1 MAIVKMDKF
10 NLFSF
15 ENNRKSLL
23 NILQKF
29 NYVHF
34 NDLLVDEKEEY
45 LKKVKN
51 QESLTRIDE
60 KRSKLEYAINSIE
73 KYLDKD
79 ELSYIEKK
87 DMSLDMLYKEGEN
100 FRFDEIYPNLKE
112 YIDTRDKSQD
122 KIKNLKAINEELNSF
137 KTLDLDIKSIES
149 SHRFFV
155 EIGSIADQF
164 YKDFDQDLV
173 KKDFKT
179 AMVINLSKKDG
190 LNYVIAI
197 SNLDEAKDFREFLRD
212 HGFSK
217 ANIKTKKKVSEK
229 IALNLEEIENLEK
242 ILKNSEEKIKEM
254 KRFLP
259 DFYLYQ
265 TYLENLRKKEASS
278 EFFLKTKRVDLVEGY
293 IPHKLNK
300 KFKKDLKEVLGED
313 FVLDIKDADKDDPD
327 VPVILDNKKI
337 IEPYESV
344 VETYALPKYN
354 EVDPTLLVSIFYTIF
369 TGFMIGDLGY
379 GLILFIGTLLLRK
392 YKDLPEKTDKMV
404 RLFTR
409 VGLSGCVF
417 GLIFGSFF
425 GGIVPIPGLIDTQK
439 DFDTLMIISLI
450 IGGIS
455 LFTALGVKGYMLIRD
470 GDPLGAIFDVLFW
483 YMAVGGAIAWF
494 LLEDPTKIIA
504 KVIMIIGM
512 VGIVLTGGRESKTAV
527 GKVAGGLYSLYGI
540 SSWIGDF
547 VSFLRLMALVLSGGF
562 VAYSVNLIVG
572 MLWPAGIFGK
582 IGAVIVFVIFQLF
595 NLFLSTLSAYVHSLR
610 LVYVE
615 MFNKFYEGGGKKFRQ
630 MIEDS
635 KFINIITGGY
645 ND

>member
-122 KIKNLKAINEELNSF
+122 KIKSLKALNEELDSF

-197 SNLDEAKDFREFLRD
+197 SNLDED
-212 HGFSK
+212 G
-217 ANIKTKKKVSEK
+217 
-229 IALNLEEIENLEK
+229 
-242 ILKNSEEKIKEM
+242 
-254 KRFLP
+254 
-259 DFYLYQ
+259 
-265 TYLENLRKKEASS
+265 
-278 EFFLKTKRVDLVEGY
+278 
-293 IPHKLNK
+293 
-300 KFKKDLKEVLGED
+300 KF
-313 FVLDIKDADKDDPD
+313 
-327 VPVILDNKKI
+327 
-337 IEPYESV
+337 
-344 VETYALPKYN
+344 
-354 EVDPTLLVSIFYTIF
+354 
-369 TGFMIGDLGY
+369 
-379 GLILFIGTLLLRK
+379 
-392 YKDLPEKTDKMV
+392 
-404 RLFTR
+404 
-409 VGLSGCVF
+409 
-417 GLIFGSFF
+417 
-425 GGIVPIPGLIDTQK
+425 
-439 DFDTLMIISLI
+439 
-450 IGGIS
+450 
-455 LFTALGVKGYMLIRD
+455 
-470 GDPLGAIFDVLFW
+470 
-483 YMAVGGAIAWF
+483 
-494 LLEDPTKIIA
+494 
-504 KVIMIIGM
+504 
-512 VGIVLTGGRESKTAV
+512 
-527 GKVAGGLYSLYGI
+527 
-540 SSWIGDF
+540 
-547 VSFLRLMALVLSGGF
+547 
-562 VAYSVNLIVG
+562 
-572 MLWPAGIFGK
+572 
-582 IGAVIVFVIFQLF
+582 
-595 NLFLSTLSAYVHSLR
+595 
-610 LVYVE
+610 
-615 MFNKFYEGGGKKFRQ
+615 
-630 MIEDS
+630 
-635 KFINIITGGY
+635 
-645 ND
+645 